1 MLNMIIF
8 LIIIIEKMII
18 IICYVYIR
26 AAGVGRL
33 YLLSCVKKK
42 SIRKMSNF
50 SFQWTKTFYQNNFNN
65 IAFFFTFFK
74 G

>member
-1 MLNMIIF
+1 MLNIIIF

-50 SFQWTKTFYQNNFNN
+50 SF
-65 IAFFFTFFK
+65 
-74 G
+74 